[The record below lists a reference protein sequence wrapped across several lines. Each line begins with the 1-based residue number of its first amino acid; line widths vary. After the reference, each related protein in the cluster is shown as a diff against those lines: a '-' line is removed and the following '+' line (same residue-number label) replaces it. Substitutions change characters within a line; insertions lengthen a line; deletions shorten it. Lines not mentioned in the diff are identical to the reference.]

1 MASVPSNYSI
11 SQTSRGTLVSELG
24 IVVERTINEFIDQ
37 FGWVPYVMWNQFAG
51 NDMET
56 ANKLFYWYE
65 AKGRAMGFVVA
76 NASVSGANGAAVVVT
91 IKSGYYSESGTRSL
105 PNEGLIFYNART
117 GVESRV
123 SATNKTVDN
132 AHTFTLVP
140 VRSDQA
146 ASVLAND
153 EIQCRGYKYVGEA
166 SDYTGTIIRDIVK
179 YTNYATQHRIDSKFT
194 DLSLAERIDFEID
207 GQPLYKYKQM
217 KDDNMRFRQ
226 EKELRLMDSELTD
239 NLGYTESGSAG
250 TIQQVTANGIT
261 EYYNTFNVQTT
272 FAGIERKLDAEGG
285 PMAYDWLCDTDQ
297 DIEIQLALG
306 NEFNNGAMVFQQ
318 DTLRRGFKTYEP
330 MLRKFSWTRYTPFSE
345 RKFYGSSAVGTTRN
359 NFGLL
364 IPKGKGSDAVTSQIV
379 PQFCERYQLIDGKRL
394 IMNEVGGLSA
404 NGKTTKNDL
413 TVYQQEYSG
422 IQLFGA
428 NQYLILTKP

>member
-1 MASVPSNYSI
+1 M
-11 SQTSRGTLVSELG
+11 T
-24 IVVERTINEFIDQ
+24 
-37 FGWVPYVMWNQFAG
+37 
-51 NDMET
+51 
-56 ANKLFYWYE
+56 
-65 AKGRAMGFVVA
+65 
-76 NASVSGANGAAVVVT
+76 
-91 IKSGYYSESGTRSL
+91 
-105 PNEGLIFYNART
+105 
-117 GVESRV
+117 
-123 SATNKTVDN
+123 ATNKTVDN
-132 AHTFTLVP
+132 AH
-140 VRSDQA
+140 
-146 ASVLAND
+146 
-153 EIQCRGYKYVGEA
+153 
-166 SDYTGTIIRDIVK
+166 TGTIIRDIVK

-207 GQPLYKYKQM
+207 GQHYYKYKQM
-217 KDDNMRFRQ
+217 KDDNLRFRQ

-239 NLGYTESGSAG
+239 NLDYTESGSAG
-250 TIQQVTANGIT
+250 TIQQVTANGIS
-261 EYYNTFNVQTT
+261 
-272 FAGIERKLDAEGG
+272 
-285 PMAYDWLCDTDQ
+285 DTDQ

-379 PQFCERYQLIDGKRL
+379 PQFCERYQLINGKRL
-394 IMNEVGGLSA
+394 VMAETGGLSD
-404 NGKTTKNDL
+404 NGKTAKNDL